1 MTKQRLLPWEVEIYQ
16 ALPDAGVG
24 KLIVTRLGS
33 VSYLELSRRQF
44 DEAHL
49 HAVARDA
56 RLTRR
61 TRRLIGLRRRRSLL
75 AMRLLTGLMVGML
88 ALAVGLWFERLHAR
102 HQQHRLLDVLSE
114 ASEVPV
120 GSMPDVREASP
131 LSAIVRRAQFLAQ
144 SAESD
149 RARLQVLEL
158 ALRAYVDST
167 RHLIHHDNERV
178 LTRLEGAGLDRS
190 KLVGTGALNQ
200 TQGKGGAFESSP
212 VSTLM
217 EALVGERHRDALLL
231 NNELRAFM
239 MALPTVDP
247 MRDMRLTSSFGMRR
261 HPLLGRMEFHTGT
274 DYVSDTDR
282 TVRASMGGTVVQSG
296 MNGGFGISVTIRN
309 DFGVE
314 TLYAHLASTTATL
327 GERLVPGSPL
337 GQMGNT
343 GWSSGPHL
351 HYEVRYDKAP
361 LNPSKVLAFTQDVLA
376 HAKH

>member
-1 MTKQRLLPWEVEIYQ
+1 
-16 ALPDAGVG
+16 
-24 KLIVTRLGS
+24 LGS
-33 VSYLELSRRQF
+33 VRYLDLSRRQLE
-44 DEAHL
+44 EAHRL
-49 HAVARDA
+49 VAARDA
-56 RLTRR
+56 RLRRR
-61 TRRLIGLRRRRSLL
+61 TRRLIGLRRRRNLL
-75 AMRLLTGLMVGML
+75 GIWLLSGFLVGML
-88 ALAVGLWFERLHAR
+88 ALAVVLWSERLQSR
-102 HQQHRLLDVLSE
+102 HQQHRLLDLLSE
-114 ASEVPV
+114 ANRMPFGPMPEVQ
-120 GSMPDVREASP
+120 EASP
-131 LSAIVRRAQFLAQ
+131 FSAIVRRAQALSQ

-178 LTRLEGAGLDRS
+178 LTQLEEAGLDRS
-190 KLVGTGALNQ
+190 KLVGTGALTQ

-217 EALVGERHRDALLL
+217 EALVGERHRDALML
-231 NNELRAFM
+231 NNELRTFM
-239 MALPTVDP
+239 MALPAADP
-247 MRDMRLTSSFGMRR
+247 MHGMRLTSSFGMRR

-282 TVRASMGGTVVQSG
+282 TVRASMAGTVVQSG
-296 MNGGFGISVTIRN
+296 MNGGYGISVMIRN

-314 TLYAHLASTTATL
+314 TLYAHLASTTATV
-327 GERLVPGSPL
+327 GERVTLGTSL